1 MGSSA
6 SLTSGAN
13 KYLQYLRNISKYIFQ
28 VWSSLANLRRT
39 WGCDVV
45 LCVWIKYDVYPRPLS
60 DQPSNPQ
67 SSPCSHLRGGISL
80 SLSLSVSLS
89 LSPSLADKTAAGL
102 SGLSGLSALWAL
114 WTHLAG
120 TNQYL
125 QPQWAEEERRG
136 GRNILTTTSTD
147 HSFFPSL
154 VWDDR
159 SDHWRPGRP
168 FWTVQSIF

>member
-80 SLSLSVSLS
+80 SLSLCLS
-89 LSPSLADKTAAGL
+89 LPLSISGGQNGGRTLRALRTLCSLGSLNSPGGNKSIPAATVSRG
-102 SGLSGLSALWAL
+102 G
-114 WTHLAG
+114 
-120 TNQYL
+120 
-125 QPQWAEEERRG
+125 ERRG

-168 FWTVQSIF
+168 FWTVQSMF